1 MIRPVIDYVNVV
13 WTTCDCL
20 NRVLKLQKRAARII
34 LDADCQASSVKLF
47 NKLNWIPFFEQAKL
61 TKCCIIY
68 KLLQGHLPTYL
79 KSLLKLT
86 SNTHSRQTRYAN
98 FNITRPVIKRKTEGG
113 RKFTV
118 TACQAWNSL
127 PLSMRKIASL
137 NSFRNSLGKKF
148 FEEQQLL
155 NPFILWFSYTFVLL
169 IDFISYLLY
178 FYSLYYLIVM
188 P

>member
-34 LDADCQASSVKLF
+34 LDADM
-47 NKLNWIPFFEQAKL
+47 
-61 TKCCIIY
+61 
-68 KLLQGHLPTYL
+68 
-79 KSLLKLT
+79 
-86 SNTHSRQTRYAN
+86 TRYAN

-155 NPFILWFSYTFVLL
+155 NPFIL
-169 IDFISYLLY
+169 
-178 FYSLYYLIVM
+178 
-188 P
+188 